1 MTIRFTPSARAKFLA
16 ILDRTRRENR
26 GAAVAFRR
34 DAESALARLRSFP
47 ESAPHIAEFPD
58 LPHREVFV
66 RPYRFFYRVQG
77 EIVWVVDLWHGAQ
90 IASEPLDP

>member
-16 ILDRTRRENR
+16 VLERIRREDR
-26 GAAVAFRR
+26 GVVIAFRR

-66 RPYRFFYRVQG
+66 RPDRFFYRIQG

-90 IASEPLDP
+90 IPSEPHGP